1 MVQKILGFAI
11 VLILFFGSEVN
22 GQKKVSNKNAT
33 QSENTRKGLGLKN
46 GYIED
51 TLLSKNID
59 EKPVS
64 VLNQLEELFIRMNK
78 YDHLLKRGFDSS
90 EIDYSLSKIENT
102 IRVID
107 SNLIVGQSISQIN
120 LRNISSFKVVMVQ
133 FDKQLKGWNN
143 DLESFNASI
152 SAGYQDIKLA
162 VQDLTSIHNED
173 DSLQKVNFKQQLEAI
188 ANYRLQL
195 KDKKDSIFND
205 LLLLEKRVVRAYVKN
220 ASLLE
225 DVQFRISKYSTTV
238 FFQSHPPLWKDSRKN
253 FATPLGYDLRV
264 TSERAQNI
272 LVYYLKNNLK
282 SVIFLLFFM
291 IVFYYWHFSN
301 KHYLQKNNLKEMLL
315 PLKYIVRFPIFCTII
330 VVSFLSP
337 YIFISPPAIFVE
349 LMWMISAI
357 ATTFIFWAKEKANL
371 RLLWILI
378 LCLGLLLGIDN
389 LLYDYSIG
397 ERWGLLICNFLAVLL
412 AVMSFRK
419 KLITKGKY
427 LKVLQFSLGIILV
440 SNIIAVFLNLFG
452 YFALAK
458 LVSNSAVKQFILA
471 VVLTY
476 VSEIFTEVIYLQLER
491 MKSMQASAIE
501 EYENIRDKFK
511 WYLNVGAVALWFLG
525 FIWSLSFHDIAI
537 QFFADLFDHPISI
550 GSLSFTLNAAL
561 VFAITLWVAVII
573 SNFLSVIFGTT
584 EQQFAS
590 TKKSKVGSWMMLIRV
605 GIISIGFFIAVGAA
619 GIPLDKLAIVFG
631 ALSVGIGF
639 GLQNIVGNLISGVI
653 LAFEKP
659 MQVGDVIEIGAQ
671 TGTVK
676 QIGIRSSKISTF
688 DGADIIVPN
697 GDFITQKLTNWTHS
711 NSYRRIELIVG
722 VAYGTS
728 LDKVTILI
736 NQLLSQRTDVMKYPS
751 HNVIVQGFADSSVN
765 FRILFW
771 TNDFDNW
778 IKLKSDVLKDIYQ
791 QFAENGIQIPFPQ
804 QDIYIKSLPDNDI
817 IKPA

>member
-1 MVQKILGFAI
+1 MLQKILGFTFI
-11 VLILFFGSEVN
+11 LILFFGVGIN
-22 GQKKVSNKNAT
+22 AQKKIANKNTA
-33 QSENTRKGLGLKN
+33 QSAISKKDDLLKKGSAD
-46 GYIED
+46 D
-51 TLLSKNID
+51 TLLTKYNND
-59 EKPVS
+59 RPVS
-64 VLNQLEELFIRMNK
+64 VLNQMEELFIRMNK

-90 EIDYSLSKIENT
+90 EIENSLLKIENT

-120 LRNISSFKVVMVQ
+120 LRNVSSFKVVMVQ

-143 DLESFNASI
+143 DLESFNASL
-152 SAGYQDIKLA
+152 SAGYQDIKSA
-162 VQDLTSIHNED
+162 VNDLTSFHNEE

-195 KDKKDSIFND
+195 KDKKDSIFDN

-225 DVQFRISKYSTTV
+225 DVQYRISKYSTTV
-238 FFQSHPPLWKDSRKN
+238 FLQSHPPLWKDSRNN
-253 FATPLGYDLRV
+253 FATPLGYDLKV

-272 LVYYLKNNLK
+272 FLYYLKNNLK
-282 SVIFLLFFM
+282 SVLLLLLFF
-291 IVFYYWHFSN
+291 IGFFYWQYSN

-315 PLKYIVRFPIFCTII
+315 PIKYIVRFPIICTII
-330 VVSFLSP
+330 VISFLSP

-357 ATTFIFWAKEKANL
+357 ATTFIFWAKEKSHL
-371 RLLWILI
+371 RLLWICI

-412 AVMSFRK
+412 AVMSFQK
-419 KLITKGKY
+419 KLISKGKY

-440 SNIIAVFLNLFG
+440 SNIIAVLLNLFG

-458 LVSNSAVKQFILA
+458 LVSNSSVKQFILA

-476 VSEIFTEVIYLQLER
+476 MSEIFTEVIYLQLER

-537 QFFADLFDHPISI
+537 QFFVDLFDYPISI
-550 GSLSFTLNAAL
+550 GSLSFTLNSAL
-561 VFAITLWVAVII
+561 IFAITLWVSVLI

-619 GIPLDKLAIVFG
+619 GIPIDKLAIVFG

-639 GLQNIVGNLISGVI
+639 GLQNIVANLISGVI

-659 MQVGDVIEIGAQ
+659 MQVGDVVEIGTQ

-676 QIGIRSSKISTF
+676 QIGIRSSKITTY

-728 LDKVTILI
+728 LDKVTMLI
-736 NQLLSQRTDVMKYPS
+736 NHLLSERKDVMKYPS

-791 QFAENGIQIPFPQ
+791 TFAENGIQIPFPQ

-817 IKPA
+817 IKPT